1 MAGVS
6 GHLDDL
12 LSGYIDGAL
21 TPEELVEVAAHLE
34 ECLVCVAE
42 LRELQA
48 VKRAVRTLPLLQ
60 LPERVLDDVHVG
72 EALSAYLDGQLD
84 TSEQS
89 LVVDHL
95 ERCDRCRDELHD
107 VDAARTAVRSLPVLD
122 PPVPLLPEIRR
133 DGAGHPVR
141 KVVGWAAGIAAA
153 AALVVGVTVNRP
165 APEPIDLTSFG
176 ERHLARQ
183 SVTEGIQVV
192 PAVFPLENDR

>member
-1 MAGVS
+1 MAGVN

-12 LSGYIDGAL
+12 LSAYIDGAL
-21 TPEELVEVAAHLE
+21 TAGELTEVASHLE
-34 ECLVCVAE
+34 ECLACVAE

-89 LVVDHL
+89 LVVEHL

-107 VDAARTAVRSLPVLD
+107 VDAARTAVRSLPVLE
-122 PPVPLLPEIRR
+122 PPVPLLPQIRR
-133 DGAGHPVR
+133 DRAGHPVR
-141 KVVGWAAGIAAA
+141 RAVGWAAGIAAA

-165 APEPIDLTSFG
+165 VPEPIDLTSFG
-176 ERHLARQ
+176 ERHVARQ

-192 PAVFPLENDR
+192 PAVFPLESDR